1 MRRFVLTLAA
11 AAALAL
17 PSPAAADAISPLS
30 FGQQSYGGGS
40 ITIDGINGSPAF
52 LFELIGLDDAQAPP
66 GWTVTYAL
74 ITLTS
79 PTLEGMH
86 IDVNAD
92 VTTYDFAAGSLTV
105 ALTLA
110 SNTTPTVVSGSFHA
124 ALPAFSFSVYDEQG
138 LGGDCPCSDK
148 LEFLNFAGILDQSL
162 ADVLGVSRQ
171 TINGSL
177 WLLSEQIDTP
187 YGDHRMGPA
196 IGNVGFAVVPE
207 PSSVLLLTASGI
219 GLLLRRRQR
228 RM

>member
-17 PSPAAADAISPLS
+17 PSPAAADAISPLW

-40 ITIDGINGSPAF
+40 ITIDGINGAPAF

-66 GWTVTYAL
+66 GWTVAYAL
-74 ITLTS
+74 ITLMS
-79 PTLEGMH
+79 PTLEGIH

-92 VTTYDFAAGSLTV
+92 VTTYDFAPGSLTV
-105 ALTLA
+105 DLTLV

-138 LGGDCPCSDK
+138 LGGDCPCSGK
-148 LEFLNFAGILDQSL
+148 LGFLNFAGMLDQSL

-219 GLLLRRRQR
+219 GLLIRRRQR
-228 RM
+228 RI